1 MRREE
6 EQCGEVIEVVS
17 WFSLEDDVE
26 WRAGEALKTFGARKK
41 MSNVRSVYLGVK
53 MKLCVAVA
61 VSTLLHRAESYDLRG
76 YEQNNLGVK
85 GMSQCAE
92 EGRRMGVRKNNSERE
107 VRTFSNGFQ

>member
-1 MRREE
+1 M
-6 EQCGEVIEVVS
+6 
-17 WFSLEDDVE
+17 
-26 WRAGEALKTFGARKK
+26 
-41 MSNVRSVYLGVK
+41 GVK

-61 VSTLLHRAESYDLRG
+61 VSTVLHRAESDDLRV
-76 YEQNNLGVK
+76 YEQNKLALK